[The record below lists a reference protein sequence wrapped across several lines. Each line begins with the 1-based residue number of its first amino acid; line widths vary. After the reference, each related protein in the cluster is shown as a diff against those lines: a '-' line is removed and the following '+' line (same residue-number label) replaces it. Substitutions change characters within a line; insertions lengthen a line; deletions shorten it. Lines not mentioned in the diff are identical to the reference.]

1 MKRRDIEGPI
11 QRAIVAYLGLK
22 LPGAIVSHT
31 ANEVAARGANI
42 GRAIARAKSIGM
54 TPGMLDLTVIWR
66 GHIFFLEVKAPGG
79 AMTDGQ
85 RAIADRMTAHGAKW
99 AVVKSIDD
107 VAARLAEWGI
117 GGGDAA

>member
-11 QRAIVAYLGLK
+11 
-22 LPGAIVSHT
+22 
-31 ANEVAARGANI
+31 
-42 GRAIARAKSIGM
+42 
-54 TPGMLDLTVIWR
+54 
-66 GHIFFLEVKAPGG
+66 
-79 AMTDGQ
+79 Q

-117 GGGDAA
+117 GGSDAA